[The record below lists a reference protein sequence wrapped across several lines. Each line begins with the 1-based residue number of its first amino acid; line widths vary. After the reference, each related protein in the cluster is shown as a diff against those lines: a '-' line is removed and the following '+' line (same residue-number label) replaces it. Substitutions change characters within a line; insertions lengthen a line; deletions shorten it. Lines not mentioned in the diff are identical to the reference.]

1 MPRKRHVSRNP
12 DRVYN
17 ITSYIVMPRKR
28 HVSRNRKPKQY
39 MRTLRVMPR
48 KRHVSRNA
56 LLINEGAE
64 EDGHASQ
71 EACE

>member
-1 MPRKRHVSRNP
+1 
-12 DRVYN
+12 
-17 ITSYIVMPRKR
+17 
-28 HVSRNRKPKQY
+28 
-39 MRTLRVMPR
+39 MPR

-64 EDGHASQ
+64 EGVMPRKRHVSRNYRRVYHRKENNGHASQ